1 MSIQSIFSHS
11 PYAKTLAPVEVDI
24 NVSGQH
30 EFNGTLE
37 LKKMLGLER
46 RTTLAKFSLLGG
58 SVVSEVNITW
68 YDSRER
74 DPNRSEHRLYFQTN
88 PVMALASPGDCM
100 FIGFDNNNVLN
111 FVLSRA

>member
-1 MSIQSIFSHS
+1 MSIHSIFSHV
-11 PYAKTLAPVEVDI
+11 PYSKILAPVEVDT

-30 EFNGTLE
+30 EFNGTVE
-37 LKKMLGLER
+37 LKSLLGLDR
-46 RTTLAKFSLLGG
+46 RTIPARFSLLGG
-58 SVVSEVNITW
+58 SAVSEVNITW

-88 PVMALASPGDCM
+88 PVMAMAAPGDCM
-100 FIGFDNNNVLN
+100 LIGFDNNNVLN